1 MSENFKWN
9 LGNNLNSNN
18 NDDFFSTQPFNNNN
32 KFDFSIL
39 PDDNN
44 EDEFSGIVNNNNNM
58 NNNNTLV
65 KGDGGIFGNTQINF
79 NNNNNNNNQ
88 FGNSLFGNTIN
99 NNNNNMEV
107 NNDNDNNNNEQE
119 FEMDNQQLQNNQMEM
134 EEDENQFNNIFNDK
148 SRTDDTIYHNTL
160 EYELQPKLNDDPHLI
175 PIELSD
181 TFLKLSQAKINSIN
195 DDESNKL
202 FYMQN
207 NRKQK
212 EQQLKNYQMEK
223 DTWSI
228 LKKLYEYR
236 DIQRSID
243 QKEKID
249 ISQPNQVQV
258 YNYLIKKD
266 HKLRENLIL
275 LEWLEEMS
283 SQVELND
290 NDAVFWEYTLIKLK
304 KSNSITM
311 LTNNQMVSELDPD
324 AMSRQNK
331 PIDKDDEKNQSRF
344 LKTVWSFLR
353 AGDRVGAAEY
363 CTNVGQFWRAQTL
376 IGLNYYQGE
385 HSIGNPYFNLWKSN
399 CLNISKNSNDQ
410 YERAIYGLL
419 CGNLEATLPIQ
430 KNWYDYFWCYLR
442 VLYDESLYREL
453 KPYRSPLSI
462 EEDID
467 SPPSTCIS
475 QINTPKDI
483 LEILKNNTSQIE
495 IKNQSENPYHQIQE
509 LIIADD
515 YSILFNSLPN
525 LLLKNK
531 TPEFN
536 RFAVLLILFFR
547 KREQYEL
554 ISTSEDCPE
563 NIVINEYVQH
573 LINSQ
578 QYELVALYTSLLNNE
593 SLQVDVYS
601 RFLVNIIDPNQRQQ
615 LLVLAEKFGLNTQE
629 IAQSVVKTITSGSI
643 NTTSNSFENLEFTG
657 FATTINKNKQPKNKS
672 TTTTKASTTET
683 TTNTNTTTTPNLTN
697 TIINQDSSITT
708 QDDLVKIN
716 SIQWLCFEKQLLIKA
731 ILQSNLL
738 LRDFISLNKYGAA
751 SELLKSLPKDIVMI
765 AKQQSPLNESDTNN
779 IIKEFRDWENYITA
793 NIRINL
799 WLQNYSNQ
807 PKISNYLPQSL
818 NNNNNYINNN
828 NNSFNNIINNSIIN
842 SSIAFR
848 LRGNESYAEKLDIER
863 RKKEYDDV
871 YGQWNQ
877 NNINFGKEAIVSI
890 RSIIKTGWLCPLENQ
905 IGLFSEDDQSG
916 HEVTLI
922 RKKCIPSL
930 FKSLY
935 TILVGIGSIQKSS
948 QLCNQIANERFRWY
962 SIFSKKELQEILQ
975 LVRES
980 SIKLLN

>member
-1 MSENFKWN
+1 MSDNFKWN
-9 LGNNLNSNN
+9 LGNNLNINNNNNNNN
-18 NDDFFSTQPFNNNN
+18 NDDFFNTQPFNDN

-44 EDEFSGIVNNNNNM
+44 EDEFRGIVNNNNN
-58 NNNNTLV
+58 NNTIV

-79 NNNNNNNNQ
+79 NNNNQ
-88 FGNSLFGNTIN
+88 FSNSLFGNTMVNNNNYNNNNNEEVYTIN
-99 NNNNNMEV
+99 NNNNNQ
-107 NNDNDNNNNEQE
+107 D
-119 FEMDNQQLQNNQMEM
+119 FEMDNQQLQTNQIEM
-134 EEDENQFNNIFNDK
+134 EDDENQFDNIFNDK

-160 EYELQPKLNDDPHLI
+160 EYELQPKPNDPHLI
-175 PIELSD
+175 PIQLSD

-228 LKKLYEYR
+228 LKRLFEYR
-236 DIQRSID
+236 DIQRGID

-266 HKLRENLIL
+266 YKLRENLIL
-275 LEWLEEMS
+275 LEWLEEMA

-290 NDAVFWEYTLIKLK
+290 NDQVFWEHTFIKLK
-304 KSNSITM
+304 KSNAITM

-331 PIDKDDEKNQSRF
+331 PIDKDDEKNQARF

-376 IGLNYYQGE
+376 IGLNYYEGE
-385 HSIGNPYFNLWKSN
+385 QNIGNPYFNLWKSN

-419 CGNLEATLPIQ
+419 CGNLDATLPIQ

-442 VLYDESLYREL
+442 VLYDETLYREL

-467 SPPSTCIS
+467 SPPSTSIS

-483 LEILKNNTSQIE
+483 LEILKNTTSQIE

-515 YSILFNSLPN
+515 YLILFNSLPN

-554 ISTSEDCPE
+554 TSTSEDCPE

-601 RFLVNIIDPNQRQQ
+601 KFLVNIIDPNQRQQ

-629 IAQSVVKTITSGSI
+629 IAQSVVKAITSRSI
-643 NTTSNSFENLEFTG
+643 NTVSNSYENLEFTG
-657 FATTINKNKQPKNKS
+657 FATTINKNKNTKNKPTSTTASSSANKS
-672 TTTTKASTTET
+672 TVV
-683 TTNTNTTTTPNLTN
+683 PNVTDA
-697 TIINQDSSITT
+697 IINQDSSITT

-779 IIKEFRDWENYITA
+779 IIKEFRDWENYIAA

-818 NNNNNYINNN
+818 NNNDNNININNN
-828 NNSFNNIINNSIIN
+828 NNINNIINNSMIN

-848 LRGNESYAEKLDIER
+848 LRGNESYAERLDIER

-877 NNINFGKEAIVSI
+877 NNINYGKEAIVSI

-916 HEVTLI
+916 LEVTLI

-935 TILVGIGSIQKSS
+935 TILIGIDSIQKSS

-962 SIFSKKELQEILQ
+962 SVFSKKELQEILQ

-980 SIKLLN
+980 SIRLLNQN

>member
-44 EDEFSGIVNNNNNM
+44 DEFSGIVNNND
-58 NNNNTLV
+58 NNNNNNNSNNSSTNNINNTIV
-65 KGDGGIFGNTQINF
+65 KGDGAIFGNTQTNF
-79 NNNNNNNNQ
+79 NNNNQ
-88 FGNSLFGNTIN
+88 FGNSLFSNTIIN
-99 NNNNNMEV
+99 NNNNQ
-107 NNDNDNNNNEQE
+107 D
-119 FEMDNQQLQNNQMEM
+119 FEMDSQQLQNNQIEM

-160 EYELQPKLNDDPHLI
+160 EYELQPKLNDDPHLM
-175 PIELSD
+175 PIQLSD

-283 SQVELND
+283 SQVEFND
-290 NDAVFWEYTLIKLK
+290 NDPVFWEYTLIKLK
-304 KSNSITM
+304 KSNAITM

-385 HSIGNPYFNLWKSN
+385 QNIGNPYFNLWKSN

-419 CGNLEATLPIQ
+419 CGNLEAILPIQ

-467 SPPSTCIS
+467 SPPSTSIS

-483 LEILKNNTSQIE
+483 LEILKNTTSQIE

-554 ISTSEDCPE
+554 TSTSEDCPE

-643 NTTSNSFENLEFTG
+643 NTTSNSYENLEFTG
-657 FATTINKNKQPKNKS
+657 FATTINKNKQIKNKS
-672 TTTTKASTTET
+672 TTTTVSAAASTET
-683 TTNTNTTTTPNLTN
+683 TPNITN

-751 SELLKSLPKDIVMI
+751 SELLKSLPKDIVII

-818 NNNNNYINNN
+818 NNNFIINSNN
-828 NNSFNNIINNSIIN
+828 NNSINNIINNSRVN

-877 NNINFGKEAIVSI
+877 NNINYGKEAIVSI

-905 IGLFSEDDQSG
+905 IGLFSQDDQSG
-916 HEVTLI
+916 QEVTLI

-962 SIFSKKELQEILQ
+962 SVFSKKELQEILQ

-980 SIKLLN
+980 SIKLLD